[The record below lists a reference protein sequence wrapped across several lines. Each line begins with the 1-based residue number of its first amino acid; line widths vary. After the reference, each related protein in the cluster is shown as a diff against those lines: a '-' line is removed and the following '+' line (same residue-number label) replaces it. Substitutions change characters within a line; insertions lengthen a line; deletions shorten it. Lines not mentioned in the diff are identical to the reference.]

1 MLKNKKGFTLIE
13 IVIVIVIIAILA
25 AMLVPSLTGWI
36 DKAKI
41 AVIKSEADTVKNAV
55 AAQVVDANN
64 GGMDTKGT
72 IQTDFNDEFYEKV
85 SESANTTIQCSDPEA
100 PGYVEFSVDTIGII
114 TFLYST
120 GEHVATYDGSTWSY
134 E

>member
-36 DKAKI
+36 DKSKVAL
-41 AVIKSEADTVKNAV
+41 IKSEADTVRNAV
-55 AAQVVDANN
+55 AAQVIDENN
-64 GGMDTKGT
+64 DGMDTKGT
-72 IQTDFNDEFYEKV
+72 CQDDYDDDFFEKV
-85 SESANTTIQCSDPEA
+85 SESANTTIQCKDKDA
-100 PGYVEFSVDTIGII
+100 PGYVEFTVDTIGII

-120 GEHVATYDGSTWSY
+120 GDHTATYNGVEWIY